1 MPTTSNQKPSSPSL
15 SLEEPLESTPA
26 ETGEQADLP
35 EGVSEVSKRL
45 SLLGKLII
53 PPDPR

>member
-1 MPTTSNQKPSSPSL
+1 MPTIPNQKQGTPPPSR
-15 SLEEPLESTPA
+15 EEPVDSAPA
-26 ETGEQADLP
+26 ETTEQADLP

-53 PPDPR
+53 PPDQR

>member
-1 MPTTSNQKPSSPSL
+1 MPTTPNQKQGSPAL
-15 SLEEPLESTPA
+15 SLEDPIESSPA
-26 ETGEQADLP
+26 ETTEQADFP

>member
-1 MPTTSNQKPSSPSL
+1 MPTTPNQKQDSPAL
-15 SLEEPLESTPA
+15 SLEAPIESSLA
-26 ETGEQADLP
+26 ETTEQADFP
-35 EGVSEVSKRL
+35 EGISEVSKRL

>member
-1 MPTTSNQKPSSPSL
+1 MPTIPNQKQGTPPL
-15 SLEEPLESTPA
+15 SLEEPVDSSPA
-26 ETGEQADLP
+26 ETTEQADLP

-53 PPDPR
+53 PPEQR

>member
-1 MPTTSNQKPSSPSL
+1 MPTIPNQKPGSPALSS
-15 SLEEPLESTPA
+15 EETIESTTA
-26 ETGEQADLP
+26 ETSENPDIP
-35 EGVSEVSKRL
+35 ESISEVSKRL

>member
-1 MPTTSNQKPSSPSL
+1 MPTPPNHKPSSPSV
-15 SLEEPLESTPA
+15 SLEEPLESSPA
-26 ETGEQADLP
+26 ETNEQADLP

>member
-1 MPTTSNQKPSSPSL
+1 MPTIPDQKQGTPAVSIEDPLDSS
-15 SLEEPLESTPA
+15 PA
-26 ETGEQADLP
+26 ETTEQADLA